1 MKEYLTNQ
9 IRNVALLGHLGSGKT
24 SLSESMLYLSKAIN
38 KKGEVERKNTV
49 SDYSVEE
56 QNRLTSLSTSVIPVE
71 WNNFKIN
78 FLDTPGSEE
87 FSGEIAQDLAVVK
100 GAVVL
105 IDAQKGIEV
114 GSERVWDE
122 LRLRHTPTIIFVNKA
137 DKENVKLDKIIE
149 NIRNGFGSKA
159 VPFVIPIGSGTDYQG
174 YIDILSKKAYIGQD
188 EKESSIPAEFE
199 AKVEEL
205 YAEFTEIVA
214 QED

>member
-137 DKENVKLDKIIE
+137 E
-149 NIRNGFGSKA
+149 
-159 VPFVIPIGSGTDYQG
+159 T
-174 YIDILSKKAYIGQD
+174 
-188 EKESSIPAEFE
+188 
-199 AKVEEL
+199 
-205 YAEFTEIVA
+205 
-214 QED
+214 

>member
-78 FLDTPGSEE
+78 FY
-87 FSGEIAQDLAVVK
+87 K
-100 GAVVL
+100 
-105 IDAQKGIEV
+105 
-114 GSERVWDE
+114 
-122 LRLRHTPTIIFVNKA
+122 TI
-137 DKENVKLDKIIE
+137 
-149 NIRNGFGSKA
+149 
-159 VPFVIPIGSGTDYQG
+159 YC
-174 YIDILSKKAYIGQD
+174 
-188 EKESSIPAEFE
+188 
-199 AKVEEL
+199 AK
-205 YAEFTEIVA
+205 
-214 QED
+214 